1 MIEHII
7 NWKRVNDRDRNFLV
21 GFWCCWTRSLFGGC
35 LRSLFSDWFNHA
47 KAYLPYGTLAANLLG
62 SLLIGIFAALVAK
75 GELSQM
81 ANTLL
86 AGGFCGGLTTFSTFS
101 LENLKYFKQGKT
113 GHAVLY
119 WCGSVVLCLAC
130 VYLGLALGKLF

>member
-1 MIEHII
+1 MTGTF
-7 NWKRVNDRDRNFLV
+7 WL
-21 GFWCCWTRSLFGGC
+21 GFGAAGLGAFFGGC

-62 SLLIGIFAALVAK
+62 SLLIGIFAALVTK

-86 AGGFCGGLTTFSTFS
+86 AGGFCGGVNDFFDLFIRKS
-101 LENLKYFKQGKT
+101 Q
-113 GHAVLY
+113 VLQTR
-119 WCGSVVLCLAC
+119 
-130 VYLGLALGKLF
+130 

>member
-1 MIEHII
+1 MIVTGTF
-7 NWKRVNDRDRNFLV
+7 WL
-21 GFWCCWTRSLFGGC
+21 GFGAAGLGAFFGGC

-47 KAYLPYGTLAANLLG
+47 KGYLPYGTLAANLLG

-81 ANTLL
+81 ANTLH

>member
-1 MIEHII
+1 MTGTF
-7 NWKRVNDRDRNFLV
+7 WL
-21 GFWCCWTRSLFGGC
+21 GFGAAGLGAFFGGC

-62 SLLIGIFAALVAK
+62 SLLIGIFAALVTK

-119 WCGSVVLCLAC
+119 WCGSVVL
-130 VYLGLALGKLF
+130 